1 MLEALWELRVQGE
14 TLAIV
19 ILVLCAMRWG
29 ARPERIVARLL
40 LAMVVLHQGY
50 HLVVGGAIVLA
61 GVDVGH
67 VVIDLALLVALGVV
81 ALYANRVYP
90 LWLTAAQL
98 ISVFSYAYRY
108 LDGEGEL
115 GRGPYDVMATLP
127 FYLCVLF
134 AWVGFVRHVLRQRR
148 HGDYPSW
155 SVAAAGPHSGDPVRN

>member
-1 MLEALWELRVQGE
+1 MFETLMDLRVQLQ
-14 TLAIV
+14 TAMIV
-19 ILVLCAMRWG
+19 ILFLAALRWG
-29 ARPERIVARLL
+29 AVPEKLVAGLLGAMIVFH
-40 LAMVVLHQGY
+40 VGY
-50 HLVVGGAIVLA
+50 HSLVGGAVVVGG
-61 GVDVGH
+61 VDLGH
-67 VVIDLALLVALGVV
+67 VVIDLALLVALGAV
-81 ALYANRVYP
+81 ALYANRGYP

-155 SVAAAGPHSGDPVRN
+155 SRATAGRHSGEPVRN